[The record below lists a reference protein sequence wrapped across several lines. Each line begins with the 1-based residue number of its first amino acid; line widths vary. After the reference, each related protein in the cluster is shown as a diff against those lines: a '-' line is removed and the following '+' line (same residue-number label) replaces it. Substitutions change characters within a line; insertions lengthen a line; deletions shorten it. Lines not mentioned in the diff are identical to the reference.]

1 MSIADMTEM
10 EDLLDN
16 VADCFD
22 DKMKQLFDEL
32 PEAVPASNQMDWFAQ
47 VNDASNDF
55 RKELAALVER
65 FEIKLQHGEFK

>member
-1 MSIADMTEM
+1 MSISDMTEM
-10 EDLLDN
+10 HNLLDE

-22 DKMKQLFDEL
+22 DNLKQLFDEV
-32 PEAVPASNQMDWFAQ
+32 PEAVPATNQMDWFAQ

>member
-10 EDLLDN
+10 HNLLDE

-22 DKMKQLFDEL
+22 DNLKQLFDEV
-32 PEAVPASNQMDWFAQ
+32 PAAVPATNQMDWFAQ

>member
-10 EDLLDN
+10 HNLLDE

-22 DKMKQLFDEL
+22 DNLKQLFDEV
-32 PEAVPASNQMDWFAQ
+32 PEAVPATNQMDWFAQ

-55 RKELAALVER
+55 RKELAALR
-65 FEIKLQHGEFK
+65 WSFASI

>member
-32 PEAVPASNQMDWFAQ
+32 PEAVPATNQMDWFAQ
-47 VNDASNDF
+47 VNDASHDF
-55 RKELAALVER
+55 RKELNKMVES
-65 FEIKLQHGEFK
+65 FETMLKHGEFK

>member
-10 EDLLDN
+10 HNLLDE

-22 DKMKQLFDEL
+22 DNLKQLFDEV
-32 PEAVPASNQMDWFAQ
+32 PEAVPATNQMDWFAQ

-55 RKELAALVER
+55 RKELNKMVES
-65 FEIKLQHGEFK
+65 FETMLKRGEFK

>member
-10 EDLLDN
+10 HNLLDE

-22 DKMKQLFDEL
+22 DNLKQLFDEV
-32 PEAVPASNQMDWFAQ
+32 PEAVPATNQMDWFAQ

-65 FEIKLQHGEFK
+65 FEIKLKHGEFK

>member
-32 PEAVPASNQMDWFAQ
+32 PEAVPATNQMDWFAQ

>member
-10 EDLLDN
+10 HNLLDE

-22 DKMKQLFDEL
+22 DNLKQLFDEV
-32 PEAVPASNQMDWFAQ
+32 PEAVPATNQMDWFAQ

-65 FEIKLQHGEFK
+65 FEIKLQHGEVK

>member
-10 EDLLDN
+10 HNLLDET
-16 VADCFD
+16 ADCFD
-22 DKMKQLFDEL
+22 DLMKQLFDEL
-32 PEAVPASNQMDWFAQ
+32 PEAVPATNQMDWFAQ

-65 FEIKLQHGEFK
+65 FEIKLKHGEFK

>member
-10 EDLLDN
+10 HNLLDE

-22 DKMKQLFDEL
+22 DNLKQLFDEV
-32 PEAVPASNQMDWFAQ
+32 PEAVPATNQMDWFAQ

-65 FEIKLQHGEFK
+65 FEIKLKHSEFK

>member
-10 EDLLDN
+10 HNLLDE

-22 DKMKQLFDEL
+22 DKLKQLFDEV
-32 PEAVPASNQMDWFAQ
+32 PEAVPATNQMDWFAQ

>member
-10 EDLLDN
+10 HNLLDE

-22 DKMKQLFDEL
+22 DNLKQLFDEV
-32 PEAVPASNQMDWFAQ
+32 PEAVPATNQMDWFAQ
-47 VNDASNDF
+47 VNVASNDF

>member
-10 EDLLDN
+10 HNLLDE

-22 DKMKQLFDEL
+22 DNLKQLFDEV
-32 PEAVPASNQMDWFAQ
+32 PEAVPATNQMDWFAQ

>member
-10 EDLLDN
+10 HNLLDE

-22 DKMKQLFDEL
+22 ENLKQLFDEV
-32 PEAVPASNQMDWFAQ
+32 PEAVPASNQMDWSSQ
-47 VNDASNDF
+47 VSDASDDF

-65 FEIKLQHGEFK
+65 FEIKLKHGEFK

>member
-32 PEAVPASNQMDWFAQ
+32 PEAVPATNQMDWFAQ

-65 FEIKLQHGEFK
+65 FESKLKHGEFK